1 MSPLS
6 HTDNKPLFER
16 GPSLGTRMV
25 LLVVLSVLLMLL
37 DHRQGHLET
46 ARRAL
51 SIAVYP
57 IRVLVDLPSAGFGWI
72 REYLSEHNR
81 LVAENRTLRMESLRQ
96 RARLQLVAALEAEN
110 SRLRGLMESPARLA
124 NRVQVAEILAVD
136 LDPYRHRIALNRG
149 EQAGVYAGQ
158 ALLDADGI
166 VGQVTRVNPLG
177 AEAILI
183 SDPSH
188 ATPVELTRNGL
199 RTVALGVGDVT
210 RMDLPFLPNSADIR
224 VGDLLVSSGLGDA
237 FPSGYPVARVTRIE
251 RRPGEPFASVEAEPT
266 AALNRT
272 RQVLLVWERGEA
284 PGPAAEVLPDAATD
298 DLPDAATEDMP
309 DAATDDL
316 PAPADAAPPE
326 ETP

>member
-6 HTDNKPLFER
+6 QTENKPLFER

-25 LLVVLSVLLMLL
+25 LLAVLSVALMFL

-46 ARRAL
+46 VRRAL
-51 SIAVYP
+51 SVAVYP
-57 IRVLVDLPSAGFGWI
+57 IRVLVDMPSTSFGWA
-72 REYLSEHNR
+72 REKFTERNR
-81 LVAENRTLRMESLRQ
+81 LVVENRELRIESLRQ
-96 RARLQLVAALEAEN
+96 RARLQQLAALEAEN
-110 SRLRGLMESPARLA
+110 ARLRALMESPARLA

-149 EQAGVYAGQ
+149 EQAGVYIGQ

-166 VGQVTRVNPLG
+166 VGQVVRVNPLG

-188 ATPVELTRNGL
+188 ATPVELNRNGL
-199 RTVALGVGDVT
+199 RTVALGMGDVT

-224 VGDLLVSSGLGDA
+224 VGDLLTSSGLGDA
-237 FPSGYPVARVTRIE
+237 FPAGYPVARVTRVE
-251 RRPGEPFASVEAEPT
+251 RRPGESFARVEAEPT

-272 RQVLLVWERGEA
+272 RQVLLVWEGGEA
-284 PGPAAEVLPDAATD
+284 EASPFVVP
-298 DLPDAATEDMP
+298 
-309 DAATDDL
+309 
-316 PAPADAAPPE
+316 PADVAAPRTGEEPE
-326 ETP
+326 

>member
-1 MSPLS
+1 VSPIS
-6 HTDNKPLFER
+6 QTDNKPLFER

-51 SIAVYP
+51 SVAVYP
-57 IRVLVDLPSAGFGWI
+57 IRVLVDLPSAGFGWT
-72 REYLSEHNR
+72 RESLSERNR
-81 LVAENRTLRMESLRQ
+81 LVAENRELRSESLSQ
-96 RARLQLVAALEAEN
+96 RARLLQISALEAEN
-110 SRLRGLMESPARLA
+110 ARLRGLMESPARLA
-124 NRVQVAEILAVD
+124 NRVQVVEILAVD

-166 VGQVTRVNPLG
+166 VGQVIRVNPLG
-177 AEAILI
+177 SEAILI

-188 ATPVELTRNGL
+188 ATPVELNRNGL
-199 RTVALGVGDVT
+199 RTVALGIGDVT
-210 RMDLPFLPNSADIR
+210 RMELPFLPNSADIR

-237 FPSGYPVARVTRIE
+237 FPAGYPVARVTRVE
-251 RRPGEPFASVEAEPT
+251 RRPGQPFARVEAEPT

-272 RQVLLVWERGEA
+272 RQVLLVWEGGEA
-284 PGPAAEVLPDAATD
+284 AEIPVDEVAGPVQEPDTD
-298 DLPDAATEDMP
+298 IAR
-309 DAATDDL
+309 
-316 PAPADAAPPE
+316 PPE
-326 ETP
+326 ESQ

>member
-6 HTDNKPLFER
+6 QTDNKPLFER

-25 LLVVLSVLLMLL
+25 LLALLSVLLMLL
-37 DHRQGHLET
+37 DYRQGHLET

-51 SIAVYP
+51 TVAVYP
-57 IRVLVDLPSAGFGWI
+57 IRVLVDMPSATFGWA
-72 REYLSEHNR
+72 RESLSERNR
-81 LVAENRTLRMESLRQ
+81 LVDENRELRTESLRQ
-96 RARLQLVAALEAEN
+96 RARLQQMASLEAEN
-110 SRLRGLMESPARLA
+110 ARLRALMESPARLA

-149 EQAGVYAGQ
+149 EHAGVYPGQ

-166 VGQVTRVNPLG
+166 VGQVIRVNPLS

-188 ATPVELTRNGL
+188 ATPVQLNRNGL
-199 RTVALGVGDVT
+199 RTVALGVGDIA
-210 RMDLPFLPNSADIR
+210 RIDLPFLPNSADIR

-237 FPSGYPVARVTRIE
+237 FPAGYPVARVTRVE
-251 RRPGEPFASVEAEPT
+251 RRPGESFARVEAEPT

-272 RQVLLVWERGEA
+272 REVLLVWEGGEA
-284 PGPAAEVLPDAATD
+284 PPLEPL
-298 DLPDAATEDMP
+298 E
-309 DAATDDL
+309 
-316 PAPADAAPPE
+316 APADEAGSAAEHPPAAGNAE
-326 ETP
+326 